1 MRLLNGLVTLSSS
14 VPGIPG
20 PGFAEDVYGLRRFD
34 RFDHPAKEAQA
45 AGGWAA
51 KKWIKPLY
59 IFVYY

>member
-34 RFDHPAKEAQA
+34 QAKEALA
-45 AGGWAA
+45 AGSWA

>member
-34 RFDHPAKEAQA
+34 HPVAQEAQA